1 MAVVVGGRGAARHRD
16 ELLPAARD
24 RRPVLRA
31 AAAGEG
37 GGGAPPQ
44 RRYASFRNPIT
55 VVRSVNN

>member
-1 MAVVVGGRGAARHRD
+1 MAVVVGGRGAAGHRD

-37 GGGAPPQ
+37 SGGPPSQ
-44 RRYASFRNPIT
+44 
-55 VVRSVNN
+55 